1 MNASAVTIRGRSRN
15 ATPARFERSCP
26 SSAHTKGRAKR
37 PPSAGVMR
45 RGVLAVPT
53 SALRIALF
61 VLLLCAR
68 TAAADDPNALAGTW
82 NGVLVKDGDPLAVTM
97 SFSRSGTRWTGTFG
111 SDAQQA
117 AGIPLSRITA
127 TGSAIHF
134 ELRGDDGTTVFDGTV
149 RRDGASG
156 TFTDGS
162 SKGA

>member
-1 MNASAVTIRGRSRN
+1 
-15 ATPARFERSCP
+15 
-26 SSAHTKGRAKR
+26 
-37 PPSAGVMR
+37 MR

-156 TFTDGS
+156 TWYCTSHHHWWPTISMRKSGPGGGVVMPASTPNDQS
-162 SKGA
+162 AAANSTNPEIAEPI